1 MPAPVACAFVEL
13 RQYTLVPGARRAF
26 IELFEREFIET
37 QEAVGMR
44 LLGIFC
50 DLGDPDRFV
59 WLRGFAD
66 MRSRRQAL
74 IDFYTGPCWRTHG
87 AEANSMMIDSDHVH
101 LLQPVPGYPTLEQA
115 IAQGPTATDPQLTVV
130 VEPVGATTEPF
141 ADVPLAA
148 ELLAV
153 LQSASVE
160 NDFPQLPVIE
170 DEAVTVR
177 VLRGNAGS
185 FNGARQVIRLAPS
198 ERSALR

>member
-1 MPAPVACAFVEL
+1 
-13 RQYTLVPGARRAF
+13 
-26 IELFEREFIET
+26 
-37 QEAVGMR
+37 
-44 LLGIFC
+44 
-50 DLGDPDRFV
+50 
-59 WLRGFAD
+59 
-66 MRSRRQAL
+66 
-74 IDFYTGPCWRTHG
+74 
-87 AEANSMMIDSDHVH
+87 
-101 LLQPVPGYPTLEQA
+101 
-115 IAQGPTATDPQLTVV
+115 V